1 MGFCTACAK
10 GKGHYIANRCAGPP
24 QSFVIAR
31 PKWLNRLAF
40 AVFNWQWSRQNH
52 SGHQRKAVPMKL
64 SRFAALSLGLALA
77 AAPMAAL
84 PALAQADKVVATV
97 NGIAITE
104 RDLTLASEDL
114 AERLAQLPEER
125 KRDELVN
132 YMVDLKLG
140 AKAALDAKIA
150 DGPDFAA
157 RLAYYREKVLLDEY
171 LTRESKKAATPEA
184 AQKLFDDTLKAMKPE
199 EEVHARHILVED
211 EAKAKAAVER
221 VKKGED
227 FAKVAAELSKD
238 PGSGKEGGD
247 LGWFSKERMVPEF
260 AEAAFKL
267 EKGQISAPVKSQ
279 FGWHVIKLEDKR
291 TKPLPKFDEVK
302 PQIEQYLERK
312 AQQDIVLA
320 LREKAKIERLDK
332 PAAAPADKP
341 AEPKKP

>member
-1 MGFCTACAK
+1 
-10 GKGHYIANRCAGPP
+10 
-24 QSFVIAR
+24 
-31 PKWLNRLAF
+31 
-40 AVFNWQWSRQNH
+40 
-52 SGHQRKAVPMKL
+52 MKL
-64 SRFAALSLGLALA
+64 SRFAMLSLGLALA

-97 NGIAITE
+97 NGITITE

-171 LTRESKKAATPEA
+171 LTSESKKAATPEA
-184 AQKLFDDTLKAMKPE
+184 AQKLFDDTLKAMTPE

-211 EAKAKAAVER
+211 EAKAKAAAER

-267 EKGQISAPVKSQ
+267 EKGQVSAPVKSQ

-302 PQIEQYLERK
+302 PQISQYLERK